1 MAEGA
6 MSMILI
12 FVAKWNRWYRVL
24 RYSKGFE
31 LFDSVR
37 YGFWLA
43 QG

>member
-1 MAEGA
+1 

-12 FVAKWNRWYRVL
+12 FAAKWNRWRRVV
-24 RYSKGFE
+24 RYSKGFG

-37 YGFWLA
+37 YGLWLA